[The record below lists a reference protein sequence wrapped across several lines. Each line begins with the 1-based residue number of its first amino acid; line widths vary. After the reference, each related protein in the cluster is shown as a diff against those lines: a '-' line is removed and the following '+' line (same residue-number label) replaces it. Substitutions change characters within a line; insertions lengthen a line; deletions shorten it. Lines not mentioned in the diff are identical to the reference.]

1 MGKLKTILII
11 FVVAAALAAG
21 GIFFF
26 EKSAFGSKGDTEKEK
41 GPSAE
46 ETAEQSIDTDVIT
59 TNLASPENFG
69 IVQFNIL
76 LSSEKAKLE
85 TEKRTAEVRAAII
98 STVAGFTK
106 DDLVGKEGIAKLEKE
121 MTSKVSKIV
130 QTGKVERVLV
140 TEFKVQ

>member
-1 MGKLKTILII
+1 MGKLKGFIII
-11 FVVAAALAAG
+11 FIVAAAIAVA

-26 EKSAFGSKGDTEKEK
+26 ENSAFGSKGSTEKN
-41 GPSAE
+41 PTAE
-46 ETAEQSIDTDVIT
+46 EQAELSVDTDSIT
-59 TNLASPENFG
+59 TNLASPGNFG

-98 STVAGFTK
+98 STVAGFNK
-106 DDLVGKEGIAKLEKE
+106 DELVGKEGIAKLEQE
-121 MTSKVSKIV
+121 MTSKLGKIV